1 MSTQMLDDDDMWD
14 NKHEKRKKE
23 QQREQRRQRKILLI
37 LLTSCLFLLVWYVEH
52 NERDAFYVREIDDV
66 DVFDPEDDG
75 KGGGGGWKR
84 YAVPAHEEKEE
95 NECTIDRCH
104 IRDLSLA
111 KFNRKYREK
120 KPVVVT
126 FDTKFDEEE
135 EEKNERESAFFYEI
149 GRAHVRTPVTA

>member
-1 MSTQMLDDDDMWD
+1 MISSTRTLKEEEEEEVGNGTPSQ
-14 NKHEKRKKE
+14 RTKK
-23 QQREQRRQRKILLI
+23 K
-37 LLTSCLFLLVWYVEH
+37 
-52 NERDAFYVREIDDV
+52 
-66 DVFDPEDDG
+66 
-75 KGGGGGWKR
+75 
-84 YAVPAHEEKEE
+84 E

-135 EEKNERESAFFYEI
+135 KREGE
-149 GRAHVRTPVTA
+149 

>member
-1 MSTQMLDDDDMWD
+1 MLDDDD
-14 NKHEKRKKE
+14 NKHEKRKE
-23 QQREQRRQRKILLI
+23 QQREQRRRRKILLI
-37 LLTSCLFLLVWYVEH
+37 LLTPCLFLLVWYVEH
-52 NERDAFYVREIDDV
+52 NERDAFYVREIDD
-66 DVFDPEDDG
+66 DVFDPEDG

-135 EEKNERESAFFYEI
+135 EKKREGE
-149 GRAHVRTPVTA
+149 

>member
-1 MSTQMLDDDDMWD
+1 MLDDDD
-14 NKHEKRKKE
+14 NKHEKRKE
-23 QQREQRRQRKILLI
+23 QQREQRRRRKILLI
-37 LLTSCLFLLVWYVEH
+37 LLTPCLFLLVWYVEH
-52 NERDAFYVREIDDV
+52 NERDAFYVREIDD
-66 DVFDPEDDG
+66 DVFDPEDG

-135 EEKNERESAFFYEI
+135 EEKNERESDFF
-149 GRAHVRTPVTA
+149 

>member
-1 MSTQMLDDDDMWD
+1 MSTRLDDDGD
-14 NKHEKRKKE
+14 NKHEKRKE
-23 QQREQRRQRKILLI
+23 QQQEQRRRRKIVLI
-37 LLTSCLFLLVWYVEH
+37 LLTLCLFLLVWYVEH

-66 DVFDPEDDG
+66 FDEDG
-75 KGGGGGWKR
+75 KGGGGWKR

-95 NECTIDRCH
+95 NECTIDRYH

-126 FDTKFDEEE
+126 FDTFDEED
-135 EEKNERESAFFYEI
+135 KNEGE
-149 GRAHVRTPVTA
+149 